1 MGPWLKVSGLSLV
14 GMSGSAAFLG
24 SRAPALQLESL
35 VFRLV
40 RPISFSYTFNDLL
53 CICKGK
59 TEKLTT

>member
-1 MGPWLKVSGLSLV
+1 GPWLKVSGLSLV
-14 GMSGSAAFLG
+14 GTSGSAAFLG

-35 VFRLV
+35 VF
-40 RPISFSYTFNDLL
+40 SYTFNDLL